1 MPNRQEVL
9 DALRILS
16 EEVLES
22 LRVLFYMLFTM
33 TRAVIHGRR
42 VEEHVARKWHKTH
55 FVSCSMAT
63 RPHRKT
69 WRYVKEMLSRIDN
82 KKPVEGL
89 NQFDEALRQC
99 FHARDTMSVVDGYSP
114 QQAALGKATKLPA
127 SIIVDDEDLSAH
139 LASHGTDLASDRFR
153 RRLELRTAA
162 RAAFATLSEEPCR
175 GSPEGSAR
183 HGPVDS
189 SACIGID
196 GNPLTC

>member
-114 QQAALGKATKLPA
+114 EQAALGKATKLPA
-127 SIIVDDEDLSAH
+127 SIVDDEDLYTLPAMEQ
-139 LASHGTDLASDRFR
+139 TWRRTVSDV
-153 RRLELRTAA
+153 AW
-162 RAAFATLSEEPCR
+162 S
-175 GSPEGSAR
+175 
-183 HGPVDS
+183 
-189 SACIGID
+189 
-196 GNPLTC
+196 